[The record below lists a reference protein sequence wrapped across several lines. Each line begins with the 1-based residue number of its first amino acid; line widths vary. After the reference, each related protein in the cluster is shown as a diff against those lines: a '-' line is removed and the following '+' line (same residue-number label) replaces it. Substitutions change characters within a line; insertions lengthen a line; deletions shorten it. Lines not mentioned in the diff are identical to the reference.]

1 MNSNVSFSKMIGDWA
16 AATEE
21 RLSAVHRRSVVLLAE
36 EMVTTKGQGG
46 RLPFDTGNLA
56 RSLLAS
62 RHGMPSV
69 VDSTSFVGSNVGI
82 VAAGLLPYQ
91 EVWIG
96 FQAAYAKRRNYGF
109 VGADSLG
116 RVYNESGD
124 HFVEGAIAK
133 WPQIV
138 AQAVRE
144 TQANATTSR

>member
-1 MNSNVSFSKMIGDWA
+1 MSSNLSFSKMIGDWA
-16 AATEE
+16 SATEE
-21 RLSAVHRRSVVLLAE
+21 RLSAAHRRSVVLLGE
-36 EMVTTKGQGG
+36 EMITTKPQGG

-62 RHGMPSV
+62 TQAMPK
-69 VDSTSFVGSNVGI
+69 TATGQFPGSNVGV
-82 VAAGLLPYQ
+82 VAATLRPEQPVWLGYQ
-91 EVWIG
+91 AV
-96 FQAAYAKRRNYGF
+96 YARRMNYGF

-116 RVYNESGD
+116 RVYNQSGN

-144 TQANATTSR
+144 TQANAKR

>member
-1 MNSNVSFSKMIGDWA
+1 MSSNLSFSKMIGDWA
-16 AATEE
+16 SATGE
-21 RLSAVHRRSVVLLAE
+21 RLSAVHRRSVVLLGE
-36 EMVTTKGQGG
+36 EMITTKPQGG

-62 RHGMPSV
+62 TQAMPK
-69 VDSTSFVGSNVGI
+69 TATGQFPGSNVGV
-82 VAAGLLPYQ
+82 VAATLRPEQ
-91 EVWIG
+91 AVFIG
-96 FQAAYAKRRNYGF
+96 FQAAYAKRRNFGF

-144 TQANATTSR
+144 VQSRGK

>member
-56 RSLLAS
+56 RSQLAS
-62 RHGMPSV
+62 TQGMPKNAPGP
-69 VDSTSFVGSNVGI
+69 FAGSNVGAV
-82 VAAGLLPYQ
+82 VATLRPDQAIWLA
-91 EVWIG
+91 
-96 FQAAYAKRRNYGF
+96 FQAAYARRMNYGF

-116 RVYNESGD
+116 RVYNQSGN

-133 WPQIV
+133 WPQLV

>member
-1 MNSNVSFSKMIGDWA
+1 MNSNVSFSKMIGEWA
-16 AATEE
+16 SATEE

-62 RHGMPSV
+62 TQAMPKNAAGP
-69 VDSTSFVGSNVGI
+69 FPGSNVGV
-82 VAAGLLPYQ
+82 VAATLLPEQ
-91 EVWIG
+91 PVWLG
-96 FQAAYAKRRNYGF
+96 FQARYARRMNSGF

-116 RVYNESGD
+116 RVYDQAGNY
-124 HFVEGAIAK
+124 FVEGAIAK
-133 WPQIV
+133 WPQLV

-144 TQANATTSR
+144 TQANAKR

>member
-36 EMVTTKGQGG
+36 EMITTKGQGG

-62 RHGMPSV
+62 TQAMPKIAAGP
-69 VDSTSFVGSNVGI
+69 FPGSNVGV
-82 VAAGLLPYQ
+82 VAATLRPEQ
-91 EVWIG
+91 AVFIG
-96 FQAAYAKRRNYGF
+96 FQAAYSKRRNFGF

-116 RVYNESGD
+116 RVYNESGG

-144 TQANATTSR
+144 TQANAATSR